1 MWRFHKEA
9 KEKEK
14 DGPTESGGG
23 NGNKMLEH
31 EFTSGGNVAGV
42 AQPPMINHLQ
52 PPLAVDNP

>member
-14 DGPTESGGG
+14 EPTESGG

-42 AQPPMINHLQ
+42 AQPPINHLQ
-52 PPLAVDNP
+52 PDNP

>member
-14 DGPTESGGG
+14 EPTESG

-31 EFTSGGNVAGV
+31 EFISGGNVAGV
-42 AQPPMINHLQ
+42 AQPPINHLQ